1 VLYHGITDMLRV
13 GDFSLYAAGAGIVG
27 VGELKTKKEGENIL
41 TTAAITA
48 KGKIQPPP
56 NVRSAQALSPQKLG
70 ELSKD
75 FPRLPKQLEIQTALV
90 FPPKIDHSAK
100 RYTSYEYELIDSL
113 SPEHPVAINED
124 NSLLLCAFW
133 SAQENLFNVLYVQ
146 ENPDI
151 PRELTEGTR
160 RLVEIENP
168 HNSAVIGEIDTRMF
182 YSRIPILWWP
192 IGDDICKNIYFR
204 RVSVST
210 VFNPAKLI
218 QRFVDEGFTVVGSG
232 DIQKIK
238 FEKAYGNRRL
248 QFQNFGSLCDLI
260 SHSLMKTEDV
270 FLSSK
275 EIICACER
283 GDIPVNSKVD
293 MHIQLHNFGEQIT
306 DEEE

>member
-1 VLYHGITDMLRV
+1 MDRPQYMNW
-13 GDFSLYAAGAGIVG
+13 IVREDG
-27 VGELKTKKEGENIL
+27 VVFEDQQPLNCYRLSYEINDNIL
-41 TTAAITA
+41 DDW
-48 KGKIQPPP
+48 
-56 NVRSAQALSPQKLG
+56 ALHL
-70 ELSKD
+70 
-75 FPRLPKQLEIQTALV
+75 
-90 FPPKIDHSAK
+90 
-100 RYTSYEYELIDSL
+100 
-113 SPEHPVAINED
+113 
-124 NSLLLCAFW
+124 
-133 SAQENLFNVLYVQ
+133 NVLYVQ